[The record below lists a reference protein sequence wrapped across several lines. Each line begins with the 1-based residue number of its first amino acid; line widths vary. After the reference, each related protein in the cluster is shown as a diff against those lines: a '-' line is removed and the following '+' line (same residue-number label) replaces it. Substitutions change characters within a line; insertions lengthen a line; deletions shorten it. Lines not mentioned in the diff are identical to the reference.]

1 MVDSTNNTSQQTS
14 THKDQDK
21 IRKLQHFLI
30 KVGLAYVLISVG
42 LFFMFSSLLQNH
54 AYDDMSRDEI
64 HHISQMIFES
74 MYTAMLSGEGSEGI
88 ENAARRMTQTGPGML
103 ISVVRGEVVAEL
115 FGENKIDHMRRQN
128 DLAIFDV
135 FKTGQE
141 KMLHKDKRVRFLFPA
156 VFREQCQQCHT
167 NSKPGQVAGVVE
179 IIYPIQ
185 DLKVSTNYVN
195 KLMLAYFSISF
206 VVLIIFLSWTY
217 RQD

>member
-1 MVDSTNNTSQQTS
+1 M
-14 THKDQDK
+14 
-21 IRKLQHFLI
+21 
-30 KVGLAYVLISVG
+30 LISVG

-103 ISVVRGEVVAEL
+103 ISVVRGEIVAEL

>member
-1 MVDSTNNTSQQTS
+1 
-14 THKDQDK
+14 
-21 IRKLQHFLI
+21 
-30 KVGLAYVLISVG
+30 
-42 LFFMFSSLLQNH
+42 
-54 AYDDMSRDEI
+54 
-64 HHISQMIFES
+64 
-74 MYTAMLSGEGSEGI
+74 
-88 ENAARRMTQTGPGML
+88 
-103 ISVVRGEVVAEL
+103 
-115 FGENKIDHMRRQN
+115 MRRQN